1 MLVQEITRYNREG
14 VKKVIGT
21 GWKRE
26 RGLDMDQGSAKI
38 VSGVVPN

>member
-1 MLVQEITRYNREG
+1 MLVQEITRYNRGG

-26 RGLDMDQGSAKI
+26 RGLDMGQGSGF
-38 VSGVVPN
+38 VNSR